1 MKILFISTSIP
12 PCTDMQTT
20 RNIYLIKSLIE
31 SGNEVEVLTC
41 GEYQPGQSSFDFLL
55 NKIPI
60 YRTRLP
66 LIYRWHMLAQ
76 KVLKHSPF
84 LKLHN
89 VLINY
94 YAKPDLYTGWDKVA
108 LQEIRKNRLWTY
120 DAVITSSGSYT
131 AHIVGKIWRETC
143 GKKWIAEYGDPWG
156 IDAQGNVNPVY
167 FEKEKALLK
176 NCNGLVFTTQ
186 ATVKAYQR
194 NYDLDVPYCLVP
206 CGYGEII
213 EDQKANRRKGKEL
226 LFTYTGVAY
235 KKARN
240 LEPFLTASENC
251 ENVFV
256 RVVGSYSE
264 DFKKSFK
271 EKKRIEFTGRVKYQD
286 SLDMLSESDA
296 LVHIGNFGS
305 LQIPGKT
312 YIYLSTQKPI
322 LYIQQEETNDP
333 TYEVLSD
340 FEGIVF
346 CKNNT
351 GDIKRAIQYMAEHF
365 DDLKKQSIHRT
376 KSEKLKKYQWGNLGK
391 VFTEFVMK

>member
-1 MKILFISTSIP
+1 MK
-12 PCTDMQTT
+12 
-20 RNIYLIKSLIE
+20 
-31 SGNEVEVLTC
+31 LTC
-41 GEYQPGQSSFDFLL
+41 GEYQAGQSSFDFLL
-55 NKIPI
+55 SETRI

-66 LIYRWHMLAQ
+66 LIYEWHMTAQ
-76 KVLKHSPF
+76 KIFKHSPL

-94 YAKPDLYTGWDKVA
+94 YAKPDLYAGWDKIA
-108 LQEIRKNRLWTY
+108 LEEIRENKLWKY

-131 AHIVGKIWRETC
+131 AHVVGKIWRQTC
-143 GKKWIAEYGDPWG
+143 GKKWIADYGDPWG
-156 IDAQGNVNPVY
+156 IDAQGNRNPAF
-167 FEKEKALLK
+167 FEKEKALLRD
-176 NCNGLVFTTQ
+176 CNGLVFTTE

-206 CGYGEII
+206 CGYEGII
-213 EDQKANRRKGKEL
+213 QDRGTDKVMGRGL

-240 LEPFLTASENC
+240 LEPFLTAAESC
-251 ENVFV
+251 GNVLV
-256 RVVGSYSE
+256 RIVGSYSE
-264 DFKKSFK
+264 DLKKSFQ
-271 EKKRIEFTGRVKYQD
+271 EKKGIEFTGRVKYQE

-296 LVHIGNFGS
+296 LVHIGNFGT

-322 LYIQQEETNDP
+322 LYIQQEETGDP
-333 TYEVLSD
+333 AHEVLSD

-351 GDIKRAIQYMAEHF
+351 RDIKRAIQYMTDHF
-365 DDLKKQSIHRT
+365 EALKKQSIDRT
-376 KSEKLKKYQWGNLGK
+376 KSEKLKQYQWDNLGK
-391 VFTEFVMK
+391 VFADFVMR